1 MTESVETEVRAL
13 ITGLVS
19 DPAKREDSTFED
31 VLAIPDDYG
40 MSHPARL
47 AAFAVQLATGEAHA
61 LVRLAQAIDNLGE
74 EAARVS

>member
-1 MTESVETEVRAL
+1 MAGTVEAEVRTL
-13 ITGLVS
+13 ITSLVS

-47 AAFAVQLATGEAHA
+47 AAFAVELATGEAHA
-61 LVRLAQAIDNLGE
+61 LVRLARAIDELG
-74 EAARVS
+74 